1 VREYCYTRVV
11 REKEGANVG
20 SDGDVQDG
28 GDKEEETPQKARSIV
43 TWYNVGNKK
52 AAWPLKRC
60 AGSTYHR

>member
-1 VREYCYTRVV
+1 MY
-11 REKEGANVG
+11 G